1 MLAGQ
6 KNPSKQS
13 EDKIMKAI
21 EDRII
26 TNVRNLFEQE
36 EEIYYEPVKVSNFY
50 NSKYVEYGLNGGR
63 NKALSI
69 RKYFDEIEPYLK
81 DMNCLKKCDTILLKT
96 TKIINNLQNLLQT
109 NCKDKYLELHLRFFE
124 NSS

>member
-1 MLAGQ
+1 
-6 KNPSKQS
+6 
-13 EDKIMKAI
+13 MKAI
-21 EDRII
+21 DDRII

-50 NSKYVEYGLNGGR
+50 NSKYVEYELNGGR